1 MSNALAIA
9 GVTAVIKDMLD
20 SGLIDHKVT
29 DAMGKGVMV
38 SAAAPDT
45 IELTGAN
52 AKPRLN
58 LFLHQVT
65 PNSGWRNVG
74 FPSHDGRGNRTSNPP
89 LALDLHYLL
98 TAYGTEDLQ
107 AEVLLGYAMQ
117 LLHETPVL
125 ARDAIRK
132 ALNPAPVN
140 GNILPSVYKALR
152 AVDLAEQVEQIKI
165 TPSSLNTEEMSRLW
179 SALQAHYRP
188 TTAYQV
194 SVVLIESSLPARSP
208 LPVLS
213 RGKVDVVTDPV
224 TKLVISSIERGVEV
238 LPSLIP
244 AIPMIESIEPPGKQV
259 VAQLDNTIIV
269 KGHHLSGTSRAVL
282 LTHEHFKVNEEINI
296 STVDSDTQIDF
307 KLPNSPA
314 LFPVGVYLLAVKMT
328 VPKETAPRTT
338 NQLSLVIAPE
348 ITTKLPP
355 AKSLP
360 RNPDGSAT
368 IQLNCRPAVRV
379 DQQASLLLGDQ
390 EINAEPF
397 PVPLPPLPPS
407 TTTLTFQVIKAKVDP
422 IRGQPQLVRLRVDG
436 IESPIIDRSKTPDEP
451 PTFFDHR
458 ITIS

>member
-213 RGKVDVVTDPV
+213 RGKVDPV
-224 TKLVISSIERGVEV
+224 TKIEKGIEVI
-238 LPSLIP
+238 PSLVP
-244 AIPMIESIEPPGKQV
+244 AVPMIESIELPGKQV

-269 KGHHLSGTSRAVL
+269 KGYYLSGTNRDVL
-282 LTHEHFKVNEEINI
+282 LTHDRFKVNEKITI

-314 LFPVGVYLLAVKMT
+314 LFPVGVYLLAVKMI
-328 VPKETAPRTT
+328 VPKETTPRTT
-338 NQLSLVIAPE
+338 NQLSMVIAPE
-348 ITTKLPP
+348 ITTKLIPP
-355 AKSLP
+355 KNFPKKA
-360 RNPDGSAT
+360 DGTAT
-368 IQLNCRPAVRV
+368 IQLECRPEVKAEQR
-379 DQQASLLLGDQ
+379 ASLLLGDQ
-390 EINAEPF
+390 EIVANSFATR
-397 PVPLPPLPPS
+397 S
-407 TTTLTFQVIKAKVDP
+407 TSKLIFDVAKTIVDP
-422 IRGQPQLVRLRVDG
+422 IIGIPQLVRLRVDG
-436 IESPIIDRSKTPDEP
+436 IESPMIDRSKMPNEP

>member
-188 TTAYQV
+188 SVAYQV
-194 SVVLIESSLPARSP
+194 SVVLIESSLPARSA
-208 LPVLS
+208 LPVLT
-213 RGKVDVVTDPV
+213 RGKVDEKTQQ
-224 TKLVISSIERGVEV
+224 EAGVFV
-238 LPSLIP
+238 QPSLVP
-244 AIPMIESIEPPGKQV
+244 AVPMIESIELPDNQAF
-259 VAQLDNTIIV
+259 AQLKNTI
-269 KGHHLSGTSRAVL
+269 KLNGRHLSGTNRIVL
-282 LTHEHFKVNEEINI
+282 LTNSRFNMIEKEVPAAKPDDSN
-296 STVDSDTQIDF
+296 STIEFNLLT
-307 KLPNSPA
+307 A
-314 LFPVGVYLLAVKMT
+314 LANAPKDFPVGEYTVSVKMLRPVEEGKPEKTEIRIT
-328 VPKETAPRTT
+328 VPLPLK
-338 NQLSLVIAPE
+338 IAPE
-348 ITTKLPP
+348 ITATLP
-355 AKSLP
+355 KSIA
-360 RNPDGSAT
+360 RNADGSAT
-368 IQLNCRPAVRV
+368 IQLNCQPEVRIGQRV
-379 DQQASLLLGDQ
+379 TLLLGDR
-390 EINAEPF
+390 EINGSDFSER
-397 PVPLPPLPPS
+397 S
-407 TTTLTFQVIKAKVDP
+407 TEKLTFEIAKSVVDSIIKD
-422 IRGQPQLVRLRVDG
+422 GEQLVRLRVDG
-436 IESPIIDRSKTPDEP
+436 IESLIIDRSKKTGKLPKY
-451 PTFFDHR
+451 FNHR
-458 ITIS
+458 ITII